1 MVIQRALLF
10 LPLCLLFSC
19 ETTEPDKR
27 HYLSSYRGLKTQTG
41 PLGNPSL
48 VRAGDPERLKRYTK
62 VIIED
67 VKVIP
72 PRNKDPKIKYA
83 TREESEKLA
92 EEFEDILEKEL
103 GKSYEITRRRGYNT
117 LAVRAAL
124 TELRPSNPALFAVNY
139 MPYVGVAAT
148 AVQVL
153 SEKKEALGAGSASV
167 EAEVVDSRSRRQ
179 LYAMVDQLKGGKLQP
194 GSLEK
199 WGQAQGA
206 MRGWSRK
213 IHRGIKANAPTASTA
228 KKPAVKKPAVKKPA
242 SKKPA
247 KKKPVPASKKKSS
260 ETKTPFWKKA
270 EA

>member
-1 MVIQRALLF
+1 MVFQRALLL
-10 LPLCLLFSC
+10 LPLCLLVSC
-19 ETTEPDKR
+19 ETTEPEKR
-27 HYLSSYRGLKTQTG
+27 HYLSSYRGLETQTG

-48 VRAGDPERLKRYTK
+48 VRKGDPDRLKRYTK
-62 VIIED
+62 LIIED

-72 PRNKDPKIKYA
+72 TKNKDPKVKYA

-153 SEKKEALGAGSASV
+153 SEKKEALGAGSTSV

-199 WGQAQGA
+199 WGQTQGA

-213 IHRGIKANAPTASTA
+213 IHRGIQANAPKPTSATTRKPPT
-228 KKPAVKKPAVKKPA
+228 KKPVKKKPPP
-242 SKKPA
+242 PA
-247 KKKPVPASKKKSS
+247 KKKPS
-260 ETKTPFWKKA
+260 ETKAPFWKKA

>member
-1 MVIQRALLF
+1 MVFQRALLL
-10 LPLCLLFSC
+10 LPLCLLASC

-27 HYLSSYRGLKTQTG
+27 HYLSSYRGLETQTG
-41 PLGNPSL
+41 PLGNTSL
-48 VRAGDPERLKRYTK
+48 VRKGDPDRLKRYTK

-72 PRNKDPKIKYA
+72 TKNQDPKLKYA

-92 EEFEDILEKEL
+92 EEFEDILEREL
-103 GKSYEITRRRGYNT
+103 GKSYEVTRRRGYNT

-139 MPYVGVAAT
+139 MPYAGVAAT
-148 AVQVL
+148 AFQVL
-153 SEKKEALGAGSASV
+153 SEKKEALGAGSITV

-194 GSLEK
+194 GGLEK

-213 IHRGIKANAPTASTA
+213 IHRGIQANAPKPASSTA
-228 KKPAVKKPAVKKPA
+228 AKPAPKKKPV

-247 KKKPVPASKKKSS
+247 PTIKKKPS
-260 ETKTPFWKKA
+260 ETKVPFWKKP